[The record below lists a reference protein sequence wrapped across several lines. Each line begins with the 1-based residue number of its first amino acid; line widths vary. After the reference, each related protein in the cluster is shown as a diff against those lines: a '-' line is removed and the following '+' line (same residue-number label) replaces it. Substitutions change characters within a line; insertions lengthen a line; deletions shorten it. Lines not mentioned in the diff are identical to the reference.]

1 VKGEDK
7 MAEME
12 TTVETLPE
20 TQAPAKEEEKTKGRS
35 IFQYYTKEDYIL
47 NRRVTIL
54 YGLTFMFIFFS
65 AVMSEILSIV
75 FDEGLLSPVQVIF
88 HTVSF
93 IGYSITF
100 YYVYKKQ
107 DYIEEK
113 NTEIFKKQEIIDKEA
128 LRNFED

>member
-1 VKGEDK
+1 

-20 TQAPAKEEEKTKGRS
+20 TEAPAKEKTETKGRS

-128 LRNFED
+128 LKNFED